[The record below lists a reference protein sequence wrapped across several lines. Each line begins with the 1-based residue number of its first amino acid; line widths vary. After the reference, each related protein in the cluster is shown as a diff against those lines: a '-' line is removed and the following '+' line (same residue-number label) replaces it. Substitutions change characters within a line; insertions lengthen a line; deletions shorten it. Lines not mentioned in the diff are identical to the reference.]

1 MPRSVHVCL
10 LTDSPE
16 PSGVGAHMLTLA
28 AELRARARVS
38 LALPAVP
45 TSAPLE
51 AGARELGLE
60 VLPHGGAAGALEP
73 ILTSSSVTILH
84 VHAGVAWEGHE
95 PVLAGRR
102 AGIPVVLRTEH
113 LPQLITTND
122 QRGGHRAL
130 VRQLD
135 KLICVSDGVA
145 QSYVASGIPAT
156 SIAVVPNGTRPLA
169 ATPERLGVPDDVPL
183 VLAVGRLAI
192 QKRFDLLVEAAAGL
206 AHAQVRIVGE
216 GPIEA
221 DLRRLIEDR
230 GLGDRV
236 VLCGRRA
243 DVPSLLAGADV
254 LAMPSDFEGL
264 PLVALEAMS
273 VGTPVVGTRVCGVA
287 DAVVDG
293 LTGRLV
299 PPGDARALE
308 HALREALGSGSVRRA
323 WGDAGRRR
331 HAERFTARR
340 MGEDIGSLY
349 DALLS
354 RTSRRRDR
362 RMTQARVGL
371 IGAGLIANR
380 HLGNLLEFPD
390 VDVVAVADPTLE
402 RAEALAGRCGASAY
416 STHDEMIAA
425 ERLDAV
431 YICVPPFA
439 HGAPELAAIDAG
451 LPFFVE
457 KPLASD
463 LETAEAI
470 AERLESRD
478 LATGVGYHWRYLDVY
493 HRARELLV
501 DNPARLALGYWL
513 DARPPTSWWAQR
525 ALSGGQTIE
534 QTTHVLDLAR
544 TLVGEV
550 SSVYAAAARV
560 DDVDADGDIDDVTTA
575 TLRFETGAVGS
586 VSSTSLLNWP
596 HRIGLHTFS
605 PSLAIEL
612 AEFEIM
618 VDVGQGRP
626 VIASQVD
633 PFVLEDRDF
642 VDAVRGGP
650 NRIRVSYAEALRT
663 HQLACALERS
673 ASEGRPVELTPA
685 AGRA

>member
-1 MPRSVHVCL
+1 VHVCL
-10 LTDSPE
+10 LTDSSE
-16 PSGVGAHMLTLA
+16 PSGVGAHALTLA
-28 AELRARARVS
+28 AELQERSRVS
-38 LALPAVP
+38 LAFPLLPG
-45 TSAPLE
+45 SAALE
-51 AGARELGLE
+51 AGARALGLD
-60 VLPHGGAAGALEP
+60 VVSYDHGAAALEQVLFRSR
-73 ILTSSSVTILH
+73 LTVLH
-84 VHAGVAWEGHE
+84 VHAGVAWEGHQ

-102 AGIPVVLRTEH
+102 AGVPVVLRTEH

-122 QRGGHRAL
+122 QRGAHRAL

-135 KLICVSDGVA
+135 KLVCVSQGVA
-145 QSYVASGIPAT
+145 ESYVESGIPWAA
-156 SIAVVPNGTRPLA
+156 IAVVPNGTQTLEAPPA
-169 ATPERLGVPDDVPL
+169 RLGVPADVPL
-183 VLAVGRLAI
+183 VLSVGRLAP

-206 AHAQVRIVGE
+206 PGVEVRIIGE
-216 GPIEA
+216 GSLDG
-221 DLRRLIEDR
+221 DLRRLIEAR
-230 GLGDRV
+230 GVADRV
-236 VLCGRRA
+236 LLCGVRA

-254 LAMPSDFEGL
+254 VAMPSDFEGL

-287 DAVVDG
+287 DAVEDG
-293 LTGRLV
+293 VTGRLV
-299 PPGDARALE
+299 PAGDARALE
-308 HALREALGSGSVRRA
+308 HAIREALGSESLRKA
-323 WGDAGRRR
+323 WGEAARIR

-340 MGEDIGSLY
+340 MGEDMGSLY
-349 DALLS
+349 EALLS
-354 RTSRRRDR
+354 RPSRRRGR
-362 RMTQARVGL
+362 RMNQARIGL

-390 VDVVAVADPTLE
+390 VEVVAVADPALE
-402 RAEALAGRCGASAY
+402 RARALAGRCGASAY
-416 STHDEMIAA
+416 GGHEEMLAA

-439 HGAPELAAIDAG
+439 HGAPEHAAMDAR

-457 KPLASD
+457 KPLAAD

-470 AERLESRD
+470 AERLAGLD
-478 LATGVGYHWRYLDVY
+478 LVTGVGYHWRYLDVY
-493 HRARELLV
+493 RRAHELLA
-501 DNPARLALGYWL
+501 DNPAQLALGYWL
-513 DARPPTSWWAQR
+513 DARPPTSWWAHR

-550 SSVYAAAARV
+550 RSVYAAGARV
-560 DDVDADGDIDDVTTA
+560 NVADADGDIDDATTA

-586 VSSTSLLNWP
+586 ISSTSLLNWP

-626 VIASQVD
+626 VIAAQVD

-642 VDAVRGGP
+642 VDAVHGGP
-650 NRIRVSYAEALRT
+650 SRVKVSYTEGLRT
-663 HQLACALERS
+663 HRLACALEHS
-673 ASEGRPVELTPA
+673 ASEGQPVELTPA
-685 AGRA
+685 PVRA